1 MPINLQNDTLE
12 IALKKLK
19 ARENTFEL
27 LESITKIGSWE
38 VDLITHKSIWSKQIY
53 INYGYEPFSV
63 EPSMELFFSH
73 VIPQDLKRTQEAL
86 NKIISTEIAQT
97 HQCKVK
103 TKFGKIIDIILN
115 AQVIYDE
122 NHKPVKIIGTTQ
134 DITELMELKQ
144 QNSELSQLIEYSSN
158 EIYIVNAKNNNYLYV
173 NEGACKALGYSKSEL
188 LTMSTYDINPELT
201 KKNIGLLHKKLILN
215 KSIINRTQHRRKDG
229 STYTAQAYIHQITY
243 KDKDAYVIFDTNISE
258 TIENELLLQKKSEQL
273 QHQAHHDNLTGLP
286 NRTLFKDRLS
296 QTIISSN
303 RHEKEFALLFID
315 LDKFKTIN
323 DSLGH
328 NIGDKV
334 LIEAALRLRKCV
346 RDEDTIARLGGD
358 EFTIILQGI
367 KSIQDISNISEK
379 IINEMREPIVIKAHT
394 LYISASIGISLFPK
408 DAKSSDELIKYA
420 DTAMYKA
427 KEDGRDTYQYYAS
440 QMTAYAF
447 EKVVMDTSLRV
458 AIKEE
463 QFIVYYQPQIDVKTE
478 KIIGMEALVRWRHP
492 TLGLVPP
499 GKFIPLAEESGLII
513 DIDKQVRRDA
523 MKQFALWYKEGLN
536 PGKLSVNLAMKQ
548 LNEKDFLAQL
558 SNIMQELGFN
568 SDWLELEVTEG
579 QVMNNPE
586 LSIEKLK
593 TIHAKG
599 IDLAIDDFGTGYSSL
614 SYLKKLPLTKLKIDQ
629 SFIRDIPKDE
639 DDIAITKAII
649 ALGKSLKLKLIA
661 EGVEDENQKQF
672 LIDNDCDFIQGY
684 LYSKPIQ
691 ADAMTQLLRLSEN
704 GFRS

>member
-1 MPINLQNDTLE
+1 MPINLQHDNLE

-19 ARENTFEL
+19 AKENTFEL
-27 LESITKIGSWE
+27 LESINKLGSWE
-38 VDLITHKSIWSKQIY
+38 VDLNTHLTIWSKQSY
-53 INYGYEPFSV
+53 LNYGYEPFSI
-63 EPSMELFFSH
+63 EPSLELFLSH
-73 VIPQDLKRTQEAL
+73 IVPEDLKKTKEAL
-86 NKIISTEIAQT
+86 NQIITTGAVDT
-97 HQCKVK
+97 YQCKARDK
-103 TKFGKIIDIILN
+103 SGKIIDILMHG
-115 AQVIYDE
+115 QVIYDE
-122 NHKPVKIIGTTQ
+122 ENKPCKVIGTTQ
-134 DITELMELKQ
+134 DITELINLKQ
-144 QNSELSQLIEYSSN
+144 QKSELLQLIEYSSN
-158 EIYIVNAKNNNYLYV
+158 EIYIVDINNYNYLYV
-173 NEGACKALGYSKSEL
+173 NEGACKALGYSKAEL
-188 LTMSTYDINPELT
+188 LNMSIYDINPDLSKETVANLR
-201 KKNIGLLHKKLILN
+201 KKLIFTKHL
-215 KSIINRTQHRRKDG
+215 INRTIHRRKDG
-229 STYTAQAYIHQITY
+229 SSYYAQAYIHLITY
-243 KDKDAYVIFDTNISE
+243 KNSDAYVIFDTDISE
-258 TIENELLLQKKSEQL
+258 TIERETLLEEKSEQL
-273 QHQAHHDNLTGLP
+273 LHLAHHDHLTGLP

-296 QTIISSN
+296 QAIIASK

-328 NIGDKV
+328 NVGDKV
-334 LIEAALRLRKCV
+334 LVEASSRLKRCV

-358 EFTIILQGI
+358 EFTIILQGVKNI
-367 KSIQDISNISEK
+367 HDISNISQK
-379 IINEMREPIVIKAHT
+379 IVNEMREPVIVKEHS

-408 DAKSSDELIKYA
+408 DASSSDELIKYA

-427 KEDGRDTYQYYAS
+427 KEEGRDNYQYYAS

-447 EKVVMDTSLRV
+447 EKVVMDTSLRI

-463 QFIVYYQPQIDVKTE
+463 QFVVYYQPQIDVKTE

-548 LNEKDFLAQL
+548 LNEKDFLIQL
-558 SNIMQELGFN
+558 SNIMEELGFN

-629 SFIRDIPKDE
+629 SFVRDIPQDE
-639 DDIAITKAII
+639 DDVAITKAII

-661 EGVEDENQKQF
+661 EGVEEESQKQF
-672 LIDNDCDFIQGY
+672 LIENGCDFIQGY
-684 LYSKPIQ
+684 LYSKPIE
-691 ADAMTQLLRLSEN
+691 ADEMTQMLKASEN
-704 GFRS
+704 GFHS